1 MSTFLYRLGKSAYTK
16 PWYFLTVWI
25 LILGVIGALLGVNG
39 IQSSSEM
46 KIEGTESQKVLDML
60 VKELPAAAGGQA
72 SVAFTAPDGERLDTP
87 ERSARILKAINDV
100 YSMDYI
106 INPAELAAQAAAA
119 AGQAAGADPS
129 AAASGQTATA
139 DPSAAA
145 GQTDAA
151 DPSAAASQTDVSG
164 QATAAAQAA
173 PYGPL
178 IVDGAPVPG
187 VMLSADGS
195 IALFQFQFT
204 VQQTSLPFCTR

>member
-72 SVAFTAPDGERLDTP
+72 SVAFTAPDGERLDTS
-87 ERSARILKAINDV
+87 ERSALILKAINDV

-119 AGQAAGADPS
+119 AGQAAEADPS
-129 AAASGQTATA
+129 AAASGQTAT
-139 DPSAAA
+139 S
-145 GQTDAA
+145 

-204 VQQTSLPFCTR
+204 VQQTSLPLLYQIT